1 MRVSLVKVATTLSE
15 KMTARTMQAGFGGVP
30 DDELAPAPT
39 ETPVTNAAHV
49 PQSHEVLVDQ
59 LELQ

>member
-1 MRVSLVKVATTLSE
+1 
-15 KMTARTMQAGFGGVP
+15 MTARTMQAGFGGVP

-39 ETPVTNAAHV
+39 EAPAPGAAHV
-49 PQSHEVLVDQ
+49 PQSHEELVDQ